1 MRLMYYL
8 KHNLYVDRNT
18 NILVY
23 IKNINVNAVKVVQIV
38 PFYSDKPIQNS
49 MKIIINC
56 DILD

>member
-1 MRLMYYL
+1 MNALKTPPQKAKMRLMYYL

-38 PFYSDKPIQNS
+38 PFYSDKNT
-49 MKIIINC
+49 
-56 DILD
+56 

>member
-1 MRLMYYL
+1 MYYL

-38 PFYSDKPIQNS
+38 PFYSDKNT
-49 MKIIINC
+49 
-56 DILD
+56 